1 VQAGRTLVSLGRM
14 TERLHTGG
22 QHLCGGSVRL
32 GGMPLGRFQP
42 LLGGGAPLIGG
53 PASFSQL
60 LKPRADGV
68 KAIVDFP
75 PTA

>member
-1 VQAGRTLVSLGRM
+1 M
-14 TERLHTGG
+14 TKRLHTGG
-22 QHLCGGSVRL
+22 QHLCGGRVRL

-42 LLGGGAPLIGG
+42 LPGGGALLIGG

-68 KAIVDFP
+68 KAIVDLP
-75 PTA
+75 PAA

>member
-1 VQAGRTLVSLGRM
+1 M
-14 TERLHTGG
+14 PERLRAGG
-22 QHLCGGSVRL
+22 QHLCGGGVRL
-32 GGMPLGRFQP
+32 GGMALGRFQP
-42 LLGGGAPLIGG
+42 LLGGGAALIGG

-68 KAIVDFP
+68 KAIVDLP